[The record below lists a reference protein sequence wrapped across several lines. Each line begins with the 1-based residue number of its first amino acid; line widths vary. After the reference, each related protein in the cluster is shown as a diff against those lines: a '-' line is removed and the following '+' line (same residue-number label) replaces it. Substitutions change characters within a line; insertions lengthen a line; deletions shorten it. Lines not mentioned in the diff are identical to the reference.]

1 MEESQIFLSASGAI
15 ESSIK
20 LAGFEFS
27 RNIRSSSDARVIN
40 MQHVDYLDD
49 KAYYMAKA
57 IITNFDDYVSKL
69 RKRLIKSY
77 KRIGKIKFSFK
88 SEKEGTF
95 LSVKSD
101 SENFKINITYIFP
114 KVIDDVNPELYY
126 VAKKHMI
133 MAQIYLNKA
142 KEFEGREFDLFN
154 LLESIKGDDEE
165 EQFKFGMF
173 VGMEPLLVN
182 GAIIAYRKFNDND
195 FLLKYKKLVERF
207 FIFVAEEYSK
217 NYLEK
222 ILQNPT
228 KMSEKEV
235 VERYNIIAKITQESR
250 STFNMV

>member
-1 MEESQIFLSASGAI
+1 
-15 ESSIK
+15 
-20 LAGFEFS
+20 
-27 RNIRSSSDARVIN
+27 
-40 MQHVDYLDD
+40 
-49 KAYYMAKA
+49 
-57 IITNFDDYVSKL
+57 
-69 RKRLIKSY
+69 
-77 KRIGKIKFSFK
+77 
-88 SEKEGTF
+88 
-95 LSVKSD
+95 
-101 SENFKINITYIFP
+101 
-114 KVIDDVNPELYY
+114 
-126 VAKKHMI
+126 